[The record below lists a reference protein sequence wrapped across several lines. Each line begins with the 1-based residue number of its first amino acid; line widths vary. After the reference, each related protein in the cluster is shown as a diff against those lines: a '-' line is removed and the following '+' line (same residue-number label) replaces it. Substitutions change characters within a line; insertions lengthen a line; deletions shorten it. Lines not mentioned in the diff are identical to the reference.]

1 MFIPT
6 TPEELKTLNW
16 TDLDVILISGDTYID
31 SPYSGA
37 ALIGQQLMRGGY
49 RVGIIAQPDVKSAVD
64 ITRLG
69 EPRLFWGVTAGVV
82 DSLVANTTA
91 LGKPRRTDDHTPGG
105 LNNRRPDRATIV
117 YANLIRQHFK
127 NTVPIVLGGVEA
139 SLRRVAHYDFW
150 SDSLRRSIILDAKA
164 DYLLY
169 GMADMSVLALADA
182 VRDELD
188 PRGLRG
194 LVYASSEIPEG
205 YLELPSYEEVCAD
218 KDRFIEMFHA
228 FYVNNDPISA
238 QGLAQRYGSRYVVQN
253 PPTPTL
259 TIEEMD
265 AVYALPFE
273 HAVHPY
279 YAAQGEVRAMET
291 IRFSIPTHRGC
302 YGECNFCAIAV
313 HEGRR
318 VAWRSKASIL
328 AEARAM
334 KDRPG
339 FHGIIHDL
347 SGPTANM
354 YGFECNVKAHRG
366 ACQDKSCIY
375 PQVCPLL
382 GLTHAPHTG
391 LLKALRQVEGVRKV
405 FVGSGIRHDLV
416 MADEEH
422 GASYMEELVGY
433 HVSGQLKLA
442 PEHSQPAVL
451 KQMRK
456 PGTDSL
462 LAFKQRFEAISQRL
476 GKEQYLTYY
485 IIAAH
490 PGCNDGD
497 MVSLRQFAS
506 ENLGVLPEQ
515 VQIFTPTPST
525 YSSVMYYTEKDP
537 FSGKPLFVEKSLT
550 GKMRQKAA
558 ITGWGNKE
566 RPEQESSMPT
576 LRKDARVEGG
586 DVEKSK
592 SVETNHDT
600 RRAPIIR
607 EETSLSAREDAPVV
621 RVVRDDFGSFLHN
634 QAPEGWVERKTK
646 RAESADAE
654 RRPRYSDS
662 SRPPSAGGD
671 RPYRERKDWKPREGS
686 SDTSRPPHTS
696 SDRPYPERKD
706 YKPREGSADSRP
718 PRTDGDRPYRERKDY
733 KPREGSADSRPPR
746 TDGER
751 TNRERNDWKP
761 RESSSDT
768 SRPPRTGGDRP
779 YRERKDYKPR
789 EGSTDSR
796 PPRTGGDRPYRE
808 RKDWKPREGSADTTR
823 PPRTDGDRPYRERK
837 DWKPREGSSDTSRP
851 PHTSSDRPYR
861 ERTDRKP
868 REVSAD
874 TRPPR
879 TGGDKPYGERKD
891 YKPREG
897 SSDTSRPPR
906 TGGNKPSQAGYKRD
920 SGGKPGYPKAGSRDQ
935 GRRDYR
941 AGTPRKDS
949 RPAGKDTS
957 SGDGGNSNSGER
969 G

>member
-182 VRDELD
+182 LRDGLD
-188 PRGLRG
+188 PHGLRG
-194 LVYASSEIPEG
+194 LVYASSEMPEG

-405 FVGSGIRHDLV
+405 FIGSGIRHDLV

-550 GKMRQKAA
+550 RKMRQKAA

-566 RPEQESSMPT
+566 RPEQESRMPT
-576 LRKDARVEGG
+576 LRKDARVESG
-586 DVEKSK
+586 DVEKPK

-646 RAESADAE
+646 RAESAEAE

-662 SRPPSAGGD
+662 DTRPPRTGGDRPYRERTDRKPREASTDTRPPRAGGDRPYRERTDRKPREGSSDTTRPPRTGGDKPYGERKDRKPREGSSDTTRPPRTDGD

-686 SDTSRPPHTS
+686 SGTSRL
-696 SDRPYPERKD
+696 
-706 YKPREGSADSRP
+706 

-733 KPREGSADSRPPR
+733 KPREG
-746 TDGER
+746 
-751 TNRERNDWKP
+751 
-761 RESSSDT
+761 SSDT

-789 EGSTDSR
+789 EGSS
-796 PPRTGGDRPYRE
+796 
-808 RKDWKPREGSADTTR
+808 DTTR
-823 PPRTDGDRPYRERK
+823 PPRTSGDRPYR
-837 DWKPREGSSDTSRP
+837 
-851 PHTSSDRPYR
+851 
-861 ERTDRKP
+861 
-868 REVSAD
+868 
-874 TRPPR
+874 
-879 TGGDKPYGERKD
+879 ERKD

-897 SSDTSRPPR
+897 SSDTTRPPR
-906 TGGNKPSQAGYKRD
+906 TGGDKPSQAGYKRD
-920 SGGKPGYPKAGSRDQ
+920 SGGKPGYSKAGSRDQ

-957 SGDGGNSNSGER
+957 SGDSGNSNSGER

>member
-1 MFIPT
+1 MFIPS

-16 TDLDVILISGDTYID
+16 PELDIILVSGDTYID

-37 ALIGQQLMRGGY
+37 ALIGQQLIRSGY

-69 EPRLFWGVTAGVV
+69 EPRLFWGVTAGAV

-91 LGKPRRTDDHTPGG
+91 LGKPRRADDHTPGG

-127 NTVPIVLGGVEA
+127 HTVPIVLGGVEA

-150 SDSLRRSIILDAKA
+150 SDSLRRSVILDAKA

-182 VRDELD
+182 LRDGVD

-194 LVYASSEIPEG
+194 LVYASSEMPTD

-218 KDRFIEMFHA
+218 KDRFIEMFHV
-228 FYVNNDPISA
+228 FYDNNDPINA
-238 QGLAQRYGSRYVVQN
+238 RGLAQRYGDRFVVQN
-253 PPTPTL
+253 PPAPTL
-259 TIEEMD
+259 TTEEMD
-265 AVYALPFE
+265 SVYALPFE

-279 YAAQGEVRAMET
+279 YAAQGEVRALET
-291 IRFSIPTHRGC
+291 IQFSIPTHRGC

-354 YGFECNVKAHRG
+354 YGFECRVKAHKG

-375 PQVCPLL
+375 PQVCPML

-405 FVGSGIRHDLV
+405 FIGSGIRHDLV

-451 KQMRK
+451 KRMRK

-462 LAFKQRFEAISQRL
+462 LAFKQRFEAISERM
-476 GKEQYLTYY
+476 GKEQFLTYY

-490 PGCNDGD
+490 PGCTDGD
-497 MVSLRQFAS
+497 MVALRQFAS

-537 FSGKPLFVEKSLT
+537 FSGEP
-550 GKMRQKAA
+550 
-558 ITGWGNKE
+558 
-566 RPEQESSMPT
+566 
-576 LRKDARVEGG
+576 
-586 DVEKSK
+586 
-592 SVETNHDT
+592 
-600 RRAPIIR
+600 
-607 EETSLSAREDAPVV
+607 
-621 RVVRDDFGSFLHN
+621 
-634 QAPEGWVERKTK
+634 
-646 RAESADAE
+646 
-654 RRPRYSDS
+654 
-662 SRPPSAGGD
+662 
-671 RPYRERKDWKPREGS
+671 
-686 SDTSRPPHTS
+686 
-696 SDRPYPERKD
+696 
-706 YKPREGSADSRP
+706 
-718 PRTDGDRPYRERKDY
+718 
-733 KPREGSADSRPPR
+733 
-746 TDGER
+746 
-751 TNRERNDWKP
+751 
-761 RESSSDT
+761 
-768 SRPPRTGGDRP
+768 
-779 YRERKDYKPR
+779 
-789 EGSTDSR
+789 
-796 PPRTGGDRPYRE
+796 
-808 RKDWKPREGSADTTR
+808 
-823 PPRTDGDRPYRERK
+823 
-837 DWKPREGSSDTSRP
+837 
-851 PHTSSDRPYR
+851 
-861 ERTDRKP
+861 
-868 REVSAD
+868 
-874 TRPPR
+874 
-879 TGGDKPYGERKD
+879 
-891 YKPREG
+891 
-897 SSDTSRPPR
+897 
-906 TGGNKPSQAGYKRD
+906 
-920 SGGKPGYPKAGSRDQ
+920 
-935 GRRDYR
+935 
-941 AGTPRKDS
+941 
-949 RPAGKDTS
+949 
-957 SGDGGNSNSGER
+957 
-969 G
+969 